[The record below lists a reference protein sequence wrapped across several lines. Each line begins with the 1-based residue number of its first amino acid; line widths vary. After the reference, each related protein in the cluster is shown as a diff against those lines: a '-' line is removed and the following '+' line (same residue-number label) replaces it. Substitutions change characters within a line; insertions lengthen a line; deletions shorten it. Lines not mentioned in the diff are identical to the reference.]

1 MRVMRMIYNMYNI
14 IPLILILFSMAV
26 IIVIVVRKFA
36 VLANL
41 DVDTI
46 PAEREARVKEQIIS
60 NRLKRTYFKYF
71 HRVGRIFT
79 PIGQGT
85 ISGSRWIYNKLVEFK
100 NSYDQEEGK
109 EQGGESVVAKLK
121 IDADELIKKELF
133 DEAENKLIEIIGI
146 DSKNVPAFKDL
157 GKLYYDRKDYH
168 EGRETLE
175 HVIKLLEQDYDEL
188 KIAVNNEANEEDN
201 AKLEEM
207 KIQMSE
213 IYFDLSLINKETES
227 LEEAIKV
234 INKALRLTPNNP
246 RYLDIKLEISI
257 MNKDKINALE
267 AYQNLVEVNPDN
279 TKLAEWKGQVEEL

>member
-1 MRVMRMIYNMYNI
+1 
-14 IPLILILFSMAV
+14 MAI

-46 PAEREARVKEQIIS
+46 PAEREARVKEQIIG

-79 PIGQGT
+79 PVGQ
-85 ISGSRWIYNKLVEFK
+85 SAVKGSKWIYKKLVEFK
-100 NSYDQEEGK
+100 NSYDQEESK

-133 DEAENKLIEIIGI
+133 DEAESKLIEIIGI

-188 KIAVNNEANEEDN
+188 KIAVENEEN
-201 AKLEEM
+201 EENIAKLEKM
-207 KIQMSE
+207 KTQMSE

-227 LEEAIKV
+227 LDAAIKV

-267 AYQNLVEVNPDN
+267 AYNNLVEVNPDN
-279 TKLAEWKGQVEEL
+279 TKLAEWKEQVEEL

>member
-1 MRVMRMIYNMYNI
+1 
-14 IPLILILFSMAV
+14 MAV

-46 PAEREARVKEQIIS
+46 PAEREARVKEQIIG

-71 HRVGRIFT
+71 YRAGRVFA
-79 PIGQGT
+79 PIGESIVNG
-85 ISGSRWIYNKLVEFK
+85 GKWIYKKLVEFK
-100 NSYDQEEGK
+100 NSYDQEEMK
-109 EQGGESVVAKLK
+109 EQGSEDIAAKLK

-133 DEAENKLIEIIGI
+133 DEAESKLIEIIGI
-146 DSKNVPAFKDL
+146 DSRNVPAFKDL

-168 EGRETLE
+168 EGKQTLE
-175 HVIKLLEQDYDEL
+175 HVIKILEKDYDEF
-188 KIAVNNEANEEDN
+188 KIAIDNNANEDDI

-207 KIQMSE
+207 KTQMSE

-227 LEEAIKV
+227 YDEAIKA
-234 INKALRLTPNNP
+234 INKALKLTLNNP

-257 MNKDKINALE
+257 MNKDKINALD
-267 AYQNLVEVNPDN
+267 AYQNLAEVNPDN
-279 TKLAEWKGQVEEL
+279 TKLAEWKEQVDEL

>member
-1 MRVMRMIYNMYNI
+1 
-14 IPLILILFSMAV
+14 MAV

-46 PAEREARVKEQIIS
+46 PAEREARVKEQIIG

-71 HRVGRIFT
+71 HRVGRVFT

-85 ISGSRWIYNKLVEFK
+85 VSGSRWIYKKLVEFK
-100 NSYDQEEGK
+100 NSYDQEESK
-109 EQGGESVVAKLK
+109 EQGGEDIVAKLK

-133 DEAENKLIEIIGI
+133 DEAESKLIEIIGI

-188 KIAVNNEANEEDN
+188 KIVVQNEEN
-201 AKLEEM
+201 EENSAKLEEM
-207 KIQMSE
+207 KTRMSE

-227 LEEAIKV
+227 YAEAIKV

-267 AYQNLVEVNPDN
+267 AYENLVEVNPDN
-279 TKLAEWKGQVEEL
+279 TKLAEWKEQVEEL

>member
-1 MRVMRMIYNMYNI
+1 
-14 IPLILILFSMAV
+14 MAV
-26 IIVIVVRKFA
+26 IIVIMVRKFA

-71 HRVGRIFT
+71 YRAGRIFT
-79 PIGQGT
+79 PIGHNT
-85 ISGSRWIYNKLVEFK
+85 VSGSKWIYKKLVELK
-100 NSYDQEEGK
+100 NSYDQEEAK
-109 EQGGESVVAKLK
+109 ERGGENIVAKLK
-121 IDADELIKKELF
+121 IDADELIKKESF

-146 DSKNVPAFKDL
+146 DSKNVLAFKNL

-168 EGRETLE
+168 EGRQTLD
-175 HVIKLLEQDYDEL
+175 HVIKLLEKDYDEL

-207 KIQMSE
+207 KAQLSE
-213 IYFDLSLINKETES
+213 IYFDLALINKETES
-227 LEEAIKV
+227 YDEAIKV
-234 INKALRLTPNNP
+234 INKALKLTPNNP

-267 AYQNLVEVNPDN
+267 AYHNLAEVNPDN
-279 TKLAEWKGQVEEL
+279 TKLTEFKEQLDEL